1 MASSPAQANASAQG
15 TLHEDEPPAYWRAQE
30 MLLIQQIIG
39 LIGKGLQVEN
49 ILHEMLHL
57 LSEMLGLNR
66 GRIVLWDAESGLFKI
81 RYSYGLTAAEK
92 ARGLYQAGEGITGRA
107 LAHEQLIIVQDI
119 DQEPDFLFR
128 AVDRSTLPQEPVAF
142 LVIPIRVERRTV
154 GVLGC
159 HRIRNR
165 SRPFSDDIT
174 ILRICATLA
183 GQVLELNE
191 ILDRKTRALEAH
203 NQMLARALETH
214 SARYG
219 IIGTAPALLKAL
231 AELELVAS
239 ANANV
244 LLLGESGTGKEVF
257 ARALHLASPRRD
269 RPFIKVNCA
278 AIPES
283 LFESELFGY
292 ERGAFTGASEA
303 RAGWFEQAG
312 NGTILLDEIGELPLA
327 MQTKLLRTLQEGT
340 VTRLGGKKEIKVDAR
355 LVAATNRNLEREV
368 AAGRFREDL
377 YYRINV
383 IPIRLPTL
391 AERRDDIPALAMH
404 FVSRFN
410 EANQRNVNL
419 TADAMARLREHPWP
433 GNIRQLSNF
442 IERLV
447 LLADKPSL
455 TGSDLAPFLSAMA
468 HVSSQ
473 SAQEDAALRGS
484 ATGRGG
490 PAFRPYLRAGSH
502 SAEDLRR
509 ALAQSGGNKSRAAQ
523 SLGLT
528 ARQFAYRWEKAER
541 DGEEG
546 AHGAK

>member
-1 MASSPAQANASAQG
+1 
-15 TLHEDEPPAYWRAQE
+15 

-39 LIGKGLQVEN
+39 LIGKGLQVEH

-66 GRIVLWDAESGLFKI
+66 GRIVLRDPESGLYKI
-81 RYSYGLTAAEK
+81 RYSYGLTEREK
-92 ARGLYQAGEGITGRA
+92 ARGRYQAGEGITGRA
-107 LAHEQLIIVQDI
+107 LGHEQLIIVQDI

-128 AVDRSTLPQEPVAF
+128 AVDRATLPQEPVAF

-174 ILRICATLA
+174 LLRICATLA

-191 ILDRKTRALEAH
+191 ILERKTRALEEH

-231 AELELVAS
+231 AELELVAA

-278 AIPES
+278 AIPET

-292 ERGAFTGASEA
+292 ERGAFTGASDA

-312 NGTILLDEIGELPLA
+312 SGTILLDEIGELPLA

-340 VTRLGGKKEIKVDAR
+340 ITRLGGKKEIKVDAR

-383 IPIRLPTL
+383 IPIRLPSL
-391 AERRDDIPALAMH
+391 SERRDDIPALVMH

-419 TADAMARLREHPWP
+419 TAAAMTRLREHPWP

-447 LLADKPSL
+447 LLADRPSL
-455 TGSDLAPFLSAMA
+455 DAADLDPFLAAARISPQTVSEESFHRSMA
-468 HVSSQ
+468 PH
-473 SAQEDAALRGS
+473 AQ
-484 ATGRGG
+484 GG
-490 PAFRPYLRAGSH
+490 MVPAFRPYLRAGSH
-502 SAEDLRR
+502 SPEDLRR
-509 ALAQSGGNKSRAAQ
+509 ALEQCGGNKSRAAQ
-523 SLGLT
+523 MLGLT
-528 ARQFAYRWEKAER
+528 ARQFHYRWLKAGI
-541 DGEEG
+541 DQEG
-546 AHGAK
+546 RMPHS

>member
-1 MASSPAQANASAQG
+1 MASSPAQAKHAEQ
-15 TLHEDEPPAYWRAQE
+15 HEDEPPAYWRAQE

-39 LIGKGLQVEN
+39 LIGKGLQVEH

-66 GRIVLWDAESGLFKI
+66 GRIVLWDAESALFKI
-81 RYSYGLTAAEK
+81 QYSYGLTAHEK
-92 ARGLYQAGEGITGRA
+92 ARGIYRAGEGITGRA

-128 AVDRSTLPQEPVAF
+128 AVDRATLPQEPVAF

-174 ILRICATLA
+174 ILRICSTLA

-191 ILDRKTRALEAH
+191 ILDRKTRALEEH

-231 AELELVAS
+231 AELELVAA

-312 NGTILLDEIGELPLA
+312 GGTILLDEIGELPLA

-419 TADAMARLREHPWP
+419 TTAAMARLREHPWP

-447 LLADKPSL
+447 LLTDKPSIDA
-455 TGSDLAPFLSAMA
+455 GDLAPFLSAMA
-468 HVSSQ
+468 HVSTQ
-473 SAQEDAALRGS
+473 TAAQEEAALRS
-484 ATGRGG
+484 LVPARGG
-490 PAFRPYLRAGSH
+490 PAFRPYLHIDSH

-528 ARQFAYRWEKAER
+528 ARQFAYRWQKAEL
-541 DGEEG
+541 DSEEG
-546 AHGAK
+546 APTV